1 MIDRRTRSRELRE
14 QTAQRAFDRTH
25 FPQLPSGEEGAYVY
39 NGELS
44 YAGSFTKGLP
54 HDDQTGL
61 ASPAAFRDLVHAITT
76 TRDDDFSLVPFGA
89 RNPITGESDP
99 VNQRPWVNPTAGAS
113 FDMEGPDAGALSIPP
128 APALTSAEVAA
139 EMAELYWMALLRD
152 LKFSDI
158 EAGGP
163 TVVTAVDS
171 LNEFDW
177 FQGNAGT
184 PIGAD
189 RKRPPVTPESLFRGV
204 NAGDEAGPYV
214 SQFLVMGTNTLPNRG
229 QPPVLADFQDGRIA
243 YGAITIDQRV
253 RPAKAGVDYMTSFD
267 DWRKIQDGEKPAT
280 TDQFE
285 TTPRFITTPRDL
297 ATYVH
302 FDALYEAYL
311 NACLILLEIG
321 AAPNSGLPFEPGAS
335 RQEGFGTFGGAHAL
349 SLVTEVATRALKCIW
364 RQKWMVHRR
373 ARPEAVGGLLECHR
387 MKPGGP
393 QSPVPFIE
401 PLADLLEDAGVLPAV
416 LAAKGSHLL
425 PMAFPEGS
433 PMHPSYG
440 AGHATVAGACVTILK
455 ALFDETHPLPFAFRA
470 NPADNGATLEDV
482 TGSLSEALTVG
493 GELNKLCSN
502 ISIGRD
508 MAGVHYFTD
517 YIESIR
523 LGEQVAC
530 GILEEQA
537 VCYPEDF
544 SVTFTSFDRAS
555 DGSPIDIT
563 IEKTG
568 DEVVK
573 RQQVRPMTVAAGR
586 RVLPIAAE

>member
-1 MIDRRTRSRELRE
+1 MFDRRTRSRALRE
-14 QTAQRAFDRTH
+14 QTALTAFDRKH
-25 FPQLPSGEEGAYVY
+25 SPQLASGEEAGYVY

-54 HDDQTGL
+54 HDNQTGL
-61 ASPAAFRDLVHAITT
+61 AHPAAFRALVHAITT
-76 TRDDDFSLVPFGA
+76 TRDDDFSLVPYGA
-89 RNPITGESDP
+89 SDHD
-99 VNQRPWVNPTAGAS
+99 NQRPWVNPTAGAA

-128 APALTSAEVAA
+128 APAVTSPEVAA

-152 LKFSDI
+152 FKFSDI
-158 EAGGP
+158 ESGVP
-163 TVVTAVDS
+163 TQVADAVGS
-171 LNEFDW
+171 LNQFEW
-177 FQGNAGT
+177 FQGSAGT

-189 RKRPPVTPESLFRGV
+189 RKRPPVTPQSLFRGV
-204 NAGDEAGPYV
+204 IAGDEVGPYV
-214 SQFLVMGTNTLPNRG
+214 SQFLLMGTNTLPNRG
-229 QPPVLADFQDGRIA
+229 PTPVLADFQDGRIS
-243 YGAITIDQRV
+243 YGAITIDQRIT
-253 RPAKAGVDYMTSFD
+253 PAMTGVDYMTSFH
-267 DWRKIQDGEKPAT
+267 DWREIQDGEKPAMI
-280 TDQFE
+280 DQFE
-285 TTPRFITTPRDL
+285 TTPRFIMTPRDL

-321 AAPNSGLPFEPGAS
+321 APRNPGLPFQPGTS
-335 RQEGFGTFGGAHAL
+335 RQEGFGTFGGPHVL
-349 SLVTEVATRALKCIW
+349 SLVTEVATRALKSIW
-364 RQKWMVHRR
+364 RQKWVIHRR

-387 MKPGGP
+387 LKPTG
-393 QSPVPFIE
+393 PVPFIE
-401 PLADLLEDAGVLPAV
+401 PLAEMLDDAGVLPAV

-455 ALFDETHPLPFAFRA
+455 ALFDEAHPLPFAFRA
-470 NPADNGATLEDV
+470 NPADNGATLEQL
-482 TGSLSEALTVG
+482 TALPEPLTVG

-523 LGEQVAC
+523 LGEQIAC
-530 GILEEQA
+530 AILEEQA

-544 SVTFTSFDRAS
+544 SVTFTAFDRAP
-555 DGSPIDIT
+555 DGQPIDIT
-563 IEKTG
+563 VEKTG
-568 DEVVK
+568 DTVVK
-573 RQQVRPMTVAAGR
+573 REEVRPMTAVAGPAA
-586 RVLPIAAE
+586 LPIAAE

>member
-1 MIDRRTRSRELRE
+1 MTDRRIRSRALRE
-14 QTAQRAFDRTH
+14 QTALKAFERPH

-39 NGELS
+39 GGELS

-54 HDDQTGL
+54 HDPQTGL
-61 ASPAAFRDLVHAITT
+61 VSPAAFRALVHAITT
-76 TRDDDFSLVPFGA
+76 TQDDDFALVPYGA
-89 RNPITGESDP
+89 PAANA
-99 VNQRPWVNPTAGAS
+99 RPWVNPTAGAA

-128 APALTSAEVAA
+128 APPATGPEVAA

-152 LKFSDI
+152 LKFSEI
-158 EAGGP
+158 EAGMDAK
-163 TVVTAVDS
+163 VTDAVDS
-171 LNEFDW
+171 LNDLEW
-177 FQGNAGT
+177 FQGSPGT
-184 PIGAD
+184 PVGAD
-189 RKRPPVTPESLFRGV
+189 RKRPPVTPQSLFRGV
-204 NAGDEAGPYV
+204 TAGDEVGPYV
-214 SQFLVMGTNTLPNRG
+214 SQFLLMGTNTLPHRG
-229 QPPVLADFQDGRIA
+229 ATPVLADFQDGRIT

-253 RPAKAGVDYMTSFD
+253 TPAKTGVDYMTSFA
-267 DWRKIQDGEKPAT
+267 DWIKIQNGERPAMM
-280 TDQFE
+280 DQFE
-285 TTPRFITTPRDL
+285 TPRLIATPRDL

-321 AAPNSGLPFEPGAS
+321 APRNPGLPFDSASS
-335 RQEGFGTFGGAHAL
+335 RQEGFGTFGGPHVL
-349 SLVTEVATRALKCIW
+349 SLVTEVATRALKCVW

-387 MKPGGP
+387 LKPSG
-393 QSPVPFIE
+393 PVPFIE
-401 PLADLLEDAGVLPAV
+401 PVAECLDDAGVLPAV

-455 ALFDETHPLPFAFRA
+455 AFFDESHKLPFAFQA
-470 NPADNGATLEDV
+470 NPADNGATLEHLPAFDD
-482 TGSLSEALTVG
+482 TLTVG
-493 GELNKLCSN
+493 GELNKVCSN
-502 ISIGRD
+502 ISIGRN

-523 LGEQVAC
+523 LGEKVAC
-530 GILEEQA
+530 AILEEQA

-544 SVTFTSFDRAS
+544 SMTFSSFDRAA

-568 DEVVK
+568 DTVVK
-573 RQQVRPMTVAAGR
+573 RQQVRPMTVPASPAI
-586 RVLPIAAE
+586 VSIAAE